1 MDNKIAN
8 KDKIEKNIFAK
19 IRDGEAKA
27 KIVLKND
34 YVTAFE
40 DIDPS
45 APHHIVIIPNK
56 EIPTVNDMEEED
68 ALMLGHLFLAA
79 KQIAKQLE
87 INNSGYR
94 LIMNCNKD
102 GGQEVFYCH
111 LHLVGGCPLGRILKL
126 PKDSKKLL
134 RNQNN

>member
-1 MDNKIAN
+1 MEENNSSIQ
-8 KDKIEKNIFAK
+8 KNIFSK
-19 IRDGEAKA
+19 IRDGEAEA

-34 YVTAFE
+34 FVTAFE

-45 APHHIVIIPNK
+45 APNHIIIIPNK
-56 EIPTVNDMEEED
+56 EIPTVNDIQDSD
-68 ALMLGHLFLAA
+68 ALMMGHLFLAA
-79 KQIAKQLE
+79 RDIAKKLG
-87 INNSGYR
+87 IDNSGYR

-126 PKDSKKLL
+126 PKDSKKMM
-134 RNQNN
+134 NNKK